1 MKKPVKAIVWTLA
14 VLLVLLL
21 AVTFGGGAYMVNY
34 ALNPDDTGAEAMAR
48 YREGLDEKYPL
59 LEEWLDSLEAQGIL
73 RDTSITDDQGFLI
86 NAFYAA
92 APQPSRKTAM
102 IVHGYTANPMH
113 MMMIVP
119 ERCGSSIIS
128 TPMTTS
134 SAK

>member
-102 IVHGYTANPMH
+102 P
-113 MMMIVP
+113 P
-119 ERCGSSIIS
+119 
-128 TPMTTS
+128 P
-134 SAK
+134 